1 MTPFRNDEENP
12 FARER
17 VWPAMPQ
24 APLRLA
30 RARTVLGMGMG
41 VADAEPEPAA
51 SAAAAAP
58 FAAAPRVSAR
68 RRRRLA
74 PLIGAAA
81 VGVGG
86 LLTLFLV
93 IGLGPSQP

>member
-1 MTPFRNDEENP
+1 MTPFRNDQENP

-17 VWPAMPQ
+17 AWPAMPQ

-30 RARTVLGMGMG
+30 RARTVLGLGI
-41 VADAEPEPAA
+41 
-51 SAAAAAP
+51 AAP
-58 FAAAPRVSAR
+58 DVGEAAR
-68 RRRRLA
+68 RPQPPARRQRRRNRGRDRRLT

-86 LLTLFLV
+86 LLTLFLL
-93 IGLGPSQP
+93 IGSGPPPA

>member
-1 MTPFRNDEENP
+1 MTPFRNDQENP

-17 VWPAMPQ
+17 DWPAMPQ

-30 RARTVLGMGMG
+30 RTRAVLGMG
-41 VADAEPEPAA
+41 VAEPDIDALQAA
-51 SAAAAAP
+51 DDAP
-58 FAAAPRVSAR
+58 HR
-68 RRRRLA
+68 RRRPRLT

-86 LLTLFLV
+86 LLTLFLL
-93 IGLGPSQP
+93 IGLGPAQP